1 MLSPLSMTGLQLI
14 AFSALHLHYEID
26 MLGRIARGVPP
37 LREQPIYAVDR
48 NVLVESYAIHLRNL
62 VHFLY
67 SDPKGDDVCA
77 VHYVRDPVKW
87 RVARGPIPPVLA
99 QARERT
105 GKQIAHLTARRY
117 EDETT
122 EKTWHPETE
131 VPAVKES
138 LKRFIEH
145 ADPTKLAV
153 GVAARV
159 KALPDVWVAGEST
172 T

>member
-1 MLSPLSMTGLQLI
+1 MPSPSSMTGLELI

-26 MLGRIARGVPP
+26 MLGRIAREVAP

-67 SDPKGDDVCA
+67 ADPKGDDVCA

-87 RVARGPIPPVLA
+87 RAARGPMPPVLA

-105 GKQIAHLTARRY
+105 GKQVAHLTARRY
-117 EDETT
+117 EDGTT

-138 LKRFIEH
+138 LRRFIEH
-145 ADPTKLAV
+145 ADPMKLAFEV
-153 GVAARV
+153 TARV
-159 KALPDVWVAGEST
+159 EALPDLWAGGEST
-172 T
+172 A